1 MPTKPAAA
9 TSRKAAPKS
18 TAKTAAAKPATA
30 KVAPKTT
37 ARSAAKPKNAAA
49 PKPKTAVVAKPKIAA
64 VAAEPKIAAVAAK
77 PKINEESMN
86 EVSEVTEAGAK
97 VVAQMKVKDL
107 IERVAAA
114 SDQNKKDVR
123 AIVEATLAELGK
135 ALEAG
140 ESLNLPPFGRVRIA
154 NQKADASGQMMT
166 LKLRRGGEKKPAKND
181 GEALAAADEAS

>member
-9 TSRKAAPKS
+9 KSSKAAPKS
-18 TAKTAAAKPATA
+18 TAKSAAAKPATPKAAAA
-30 KVAPKTT
+30 KAAPRT
-37 ARSAAKPKNAAA
+37 AAKPKIAAVGA
-49 PKPKTAVVAKPKIAA
+49 EPKIAAVAKPKIAA
-64 VAAEPKIAAVAAK
+64 VTAEPQ
-77 PKINEESMN
+77 INEESMN